1 MDVFTRSIRG
11 WNLGHGL
18 EQAMT
23 ITALRWAFEV
33 GRPEIHHSD
42 QGMQDAATAYVAM
55 LKEEEIDLSEYEDF
69 TDALRQWGRFLNDV
83 YNTKCVHSSLGY
95 LTPSEFEQHWVDMQ

>member
-11 WNLGHGL
+11 WNLRHGL

-23 ITALRWAFEV
+23 ITAPRWAFEV
-33 GRPEIHHSD
+33 GRPEIHRSD

-69 TDALRQWGRFLNDV
+69 TDALLQWGSVAR
-83 YNTKCVHSSLGY
+83 
-95 LTPSEFEQHWVDMQ
+95 